1 MSKAALR
8 WFFVLGWF
16 LAFSGLGGIP
26 YEHPPAGRSHL
37 PSLQTEV
44 LNPQIELVIDISGS
58 MGTIV
63 LPDDLPADLAEL
75 RDRIQAIENSPEYKR
90 LTEHMA
96 EIEKDPQVA
105 AARGQYEQ
113 ANLAVEDWLNAN
125 GYGYSYEIRSTIQT
139 QLKDAGCNESWAYSL
154 VSADSL
160 EDADKILNS
169 ACQSVG
175 VTPQLRAA
183 VQNALGFLSNS
194 AYQDLK
200 TSRDER
206 YQAYQQAR
214 EALGYAEVSKQYSEL
229 LQNENYYQVQE
240 DLDKRAKELGYP
252 SRLDLAKQ
260 SALTMLDLS
269 RLDALA
275 SGRQTRVGLV
285 TFATQ
290 GANRQSLTED
300 YTQLEQQIDALQPL
314 DATNMGAGLTLALDE
329 LRANLRS
336 GQPAAIILLS
346 DGQTNTG
353 LTAEQIRQQIPPQ
366 ANQLKTRV
374 CSVGFGSQETDVD
387 AELLRGLADDTQGE
401 YVFARSGQELVSF
414 FVACRQGLISENVR
428 SFTSRVFKGQTA
440 EAGTFE
446 VLENT
451 ASLSLTLTYLVGDLD
466 LEILDPTGRVL
477 DQSSSEVSIKKDEN
491 VQLVLI
497 ENPAAGQWSARV
509 RGNDTPESGSLFSVV
524 VGTQE
529 KPRPT
534 ITPLPSATPTPTPTP
549 ANTSTARLMLF
560 SGLCCG
566 VTLLL
571 VLLAAAAVVLVAYL
585 RRS

>member
-1 MSKAALR
+1 MSKVAFH
-8 WFFVLGWF
+8 WFFVLGLL
-16 LAFSGLGGIP
+16 LAVPGLGGLP
-26 YEHPPAGRSHL
+26 GGSFHPPSMQA
-37 PSLQTEV
+37 EV
-44 LNPQIELVIDISGS
+44 LNPQIELVIDVSGS

-75 RDRIQAIENSPEYKR
+75 RERIQAVESLPEYKR
-90 LTEHMA
+90 LTERMA
-96 EIEKDPQVA
+96 EIEKDSQVT
-105 AARGQYEQ
+105 AARGQYEE
-113 ANLAVEDWLNAN
+113 ANLAMEDWLNAN
-125 GYGYSYEIRSTIQT
+125 GYGYSYEIRSRVQAL
-139 QLKDAGCNESWAYSL
+139 LKEAGCNEDWAYSL

-160 EDADKILNS
+160 ENADRYLES

-175 VTPQLRAA
+175 VTAQLRADA
-183 VQNALGFLSNS
+183 QNALAFLSNS
-194 AYQDLK
+194 AYQDLQAN
-200 TSRDER
+200 RDER

-214 EALGYAEVSKQYSEL
+214 EALGYAEVSRQYSEL
-229 LQNENYYQVQE
+229 LQSENYYQVQE

-260 SALTMLDLS
+260 AALTMLDLS

-290 GANRQSLTED
+290 GANRQSLTD
-300 YTQLEQQIDALQPL
+300 NYDQLQQQIEALQPL

-353 LTAEQIRQQIPPQ
+353 LNAGQIREQIPPQ
-366 ANQLKTRV
+366 ASQLKTRV

-387 AELLRGLADDTQGE
+387 AELLRGLAEDTQGE

-428 SFTSRVFKGQTA
+428 SFTNRVFKGQSA
-440 EAGTFE
+440 EAGTFD
-446 VLENT
+446 VPENT
-451 ASLSLTLTYLVGDLD
+451 AALSLTLTYLVGDLD
-466 LEILDPTGRVL
+466 LEIIDPTGRRL
-477 DQSSSEVSIKKDEN
+477 DENSSEVSIKKDEN

-534 ITPLPSATPTPTPTP
+534 ITPLPSATPTPTPAP

-560 SGLCCG
+560 FGMCCG